1 MDVSLLVLN
10 AGLLSKGQ
18 HGKVT
23 PKEVQALMDVNMYH
37 PTAMLKKFLPKLSKR
52 EKQSGIIFVSS
63 LTGLICIPAGSS
75 YSASKAYINYLALAV
90 DYELTATGRTNI
102 DT

>member
-1 MDVSLLVLN
+1 MIN

-18 HGKVT
+18 LGRVA
-23 PKEVQALMDVNMYH
+23 PKEVQALIDVNMYH

-52 EKQSGIIFVSS
+52 DKQSGIIFVSS

-75 YSASKAYINYLALAV
+75 YSASKAYINYLAIAV
-90 DYELTATGRTNI
+90 DYELTASGRTNI
-102 DT
+102 DK